1 MFEQKFIC
9 IMLIKLRV
17 SIQFFNPQRKTKVKK
32 VKKKIIINFFS
43 NLFTS
48 NEKVFIN
55 NCKLA
60 VHMY

>member
-9 IMLIKLRV
+9 MMLIKLRV
-17 SIQFFNPQRKTKVKK
+17 SIQFFNPQRKTKAIK
-32 VKKKIIINFFS
+32 VKKKKFVIFFS